1 MAVFY
6 FIKYCAYLLVLHSW
20 YIIPYTH
27 YFGIYYSKF
36 SLRRIGMLL
45 GKPESILSPNI
56 REHLKGANFV
66 HSNPFGLF
74 LILYYHRVQILI
86 VDNFRNFYVAHNSV
100 LPLYKKKKYMQ
111 VFFVYF
117 FNGGGM
123 GCMGMIILIQNYTSI
138 YSSTEAECMLVQS
151 KI

>member
-6 FIKYCAYLLVLHSW
+6 FIKYCANLLVLHSW

-36 SLRRIGMLL
+36 SLRIGMLL

-66 HSNPFGLF
+66 HSNP
-74 LILYYHRVQILI
+74 
-86 VDNFRNFYVAHNSV
+86 D
-100 LPLYKKKKYMQ
+100 
-111 VFFVYF
+111 
-117 FNGGGM
+117 
-123 GCMGMIILIQNYTSI
+123 IILSQ
-138 YSSTEAECMLVQS
+138 SSN
-151 KI
+151 IDR